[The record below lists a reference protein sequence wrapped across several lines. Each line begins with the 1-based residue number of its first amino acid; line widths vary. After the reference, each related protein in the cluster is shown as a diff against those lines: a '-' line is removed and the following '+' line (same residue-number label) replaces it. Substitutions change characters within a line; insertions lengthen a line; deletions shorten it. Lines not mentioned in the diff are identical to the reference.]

1 MSKKVISIVAIIA
14 LVAIIGVGLVGC
26 NVDDISVDES
36 HFEVI
41 DMPKDVFVASVVLT
55 SIFSDNKT
63 ELSASDIEWVKE
75 IKTLKKDGLYATAV
89 KFADAG
95 KAKEFADAVQARIDK
110 EFAAAEAMGMAV
122 SKNDALSSAVRRKG
136 TLVVYG
142 ALGAVNDAIN

>member
-1 MSKKVISIVAIIA
+1 MKKLIRITAIVFIIA
-14 LVAIIGVGLVGC
+14 MIGVCFVGC

-41 DMPKDVFVASVVLT
+41 DMPKIEFVATYALT
-55 SIFSDNKT
+55 SILSDNKL
-63 ELSASDIEWVKE
+63 ELNVSDIEWVKE

-89 KFADAG
+89 KFTDSA

-110 EFAAAEAMGMAV
+110 DFADAEAMGMAV
-122 SKNDALSSAVRRKG
+122 SKNSNLSSAVRRKG
-136 TLVVYG
+136 ALVVYG